1 MQDVKVLSAEEKQRE
16 IEKIQADKRF
26 VGHPVGVL
34 TIGLKFMCNSFSY
47 YGLTSILIYYLYAAL
62 PEGLGLTKTEASQLL
77 SLYYAL
83 VIICG
88 VIGSYMA
95 DRVFGPRT
103 AIRLTCIVM
112 PIAYLL
118 LAIPGLGIAGYA
130 GAQGMMLFSSMLGG
144 RSMDALTAK
153 LYKKGDTRKD
163 SAFAITY
170 VISNIGACVPGITG
184 TIAIV
189 AGYHTAFL
197 ACAVFS
203 LIGSIFF
210 IVSEKKSFGIIG
222 TEPDDPLP
230 PAAHGCL
237 KAGCRRRGGRSAAQL
252 PVHKSDYHHHPVCEC
267 GK

>member
-1 MQDVKVLSAEEKQRE
+1 MQDSKVLTAEEKQLE

-62 PEGLGLTKTEASQLL
+62 PAGLGLTKTEASQLL

-95 DRVFGPRT
+95 DRVFGPRM

-118 LAIPGLGIAGYA
+118 LAIPGLGIVGYA

-144 RSMDALTAK
+144 RSMDELTAVRSQ
-153 LYKKGDTRKD
+153 LLMLSPT
-163 SAFAITY
+163 SAPA
-170 VISNIGACVPGITG
+170 SR
-184 TIAIV
+184 
-189 AGYHTAFL
+189 
-197 ACAVFS
+197 
-203 LIGSIFF
+203 
-210 IVSEKKSFGIIG
+210 VSP
-222 TEPDDPLP
+222 EPLRWSQATTPLSS
-230 PAAHGCL
+230 PARCS
-237 KAGCRRRGGRSAAQL
+237 R
-252 PVHKSDYHHHPVCEC
+252 
-267 GK
+267 

>member
-118 LAIPGLGIAGYA
+118 LRNSRASALAGVWRA
-130 GAQGMMLFSSMLGG
+130 AQGS
-144 RSMDALTAK
+144 DALLEHA
-153 LYKKGDTRKD
+153 RR
-163 SAFAITY
+163 
-170 VISNIGACVPGITG
+170 PQ
-184 TIAIV
+184 
-189 AGYHTAFL
+189 
-197 ACAVFS
+197 
-203 LIGSIFF
+203 
-210 IVSEKKSFGIIG
+210 
-222 TEPDDPLP
+222 
-230 PAAHGCL
+230 HGCADG
-237 KAGCRRRGGRSAAQL
+237 KAL
-252 PVHKSDYHHHPVCEC
+252 
-267 GK
+267 